1 MNTLIKT
8 LLMLLS
14 MHVCLAQHCRA
25 ADPVLDSLLHRIDT
39 AIDNYSTTVKTK
51 THSLATITAALG
63 KARTAEERYNAAY
76 SLYTEYLPFNNDSAM
91 HYLDVCSRQA
101 ELAGNPSKAGG
112 CRALAAL
119 CCSNAGMYTEAF
131 TILEAIDPRQLHGN
145 DLGYYYYAYSHVCGE
160 VAYYAKI
167 TDIRNQYGCRAA
179 EYRAKMYATLPDTD
193 KYVRQSREAEAL
205 TSGKNKESKAINDA
219 WLRSVA
225 EGSHEYALVAFYR
238 YLEYK
243 SLGNDTETMR
253 WIAKSALADVHNCVM
268 DQGSMW
274 ELANMLM
281 LHGDVDRAYKYI
293 CFTSDCANR
302 FGSRQRLSHISP
314 LLTQI
319 AQSYKAELDHSS
331 KKLRTTICIISIMA
345 LLLLALLFYVV
356 RQRNRLAATRD
367 DLAKSYSLQSALNAQ
382 LQSLNAQ
389 LKASNASLSSLN
401 TQLSEANSVK
411 EEYVGRFMRLCS
423 LYIDRLDDLR
433 KKVNKKVKN
442 KEYAALYEMTR
453 TGELRKKDMDELYAN
468 FDSAFVHLYPTF
480 VDDFNALL
488 RPECRITLTNRE
500 SLNTVVR
507 IFALIRLGINDS
519 GKIAEFLHYS
529 VNTIYNYRAQI
540 KNAALGDRNEFEN
553 RVRLLGIPKEPQE
566 ADHQAMP

>member
-1 MNTLIKT
+1 MNTLLKT
-8 LLMLLS
+8 LLILLS
-14 MHVCLAQHCRA
+14 LHLCPAQPCRA
-25 ADPVLDSLLHRIDT
+25 ADTVLDSLLQRIDT
-39 AIDNYSTTVKTK
+39 AIDTYPLTVKAK
-51 THSLATITAALG
+51 THRLATLTAAMA
-63 KARTAEERYNAAY
+63 KAHTAEERYGTAY

-101 ELAGNPSKAGG
+101 ELSGNLSKAGG

-131 TILEAIDPRQLHGN
+131 AILKAIDASQLHGT
-145 DLGYYYYAYSHVCGE
+145 DLGHYYCAYSHVCGE

-167 TDIRNQYGCRAA
+167 GRIREEYGNRAT
-179 EYRAKMYATLPDTD
+179 EYRAKMYATLPSDD
-193 KYVRQSREAEAL
+193 QHVRQNRETEAL
-205 TSGKNKESKAINDA
+205 TSGRNRESKAINDA
-219 WLRSVA
+219 WLRDVA
-225 EGSHEYALVAFYR
+225 EGSYEYALVAFYR

-243 SLGNDTETMR
+243 SLGNDTEMMH
-253 WIAKSALADVHNCVM
+253 WIAKSALADVRNCVM

-293 CFTSDCANR
+293 CFTSDCANS
-302 FGSRQRLSHISP
+302 FGSRQRLTHISP

-319 AQSYKAELDHSS
+319 AQSYKADLDHSS
-331 KKLRTTICIISIMA
+331 RKLRATICIISIMS
-345 LLLLALLFYVV
+345 LLLLTLLFYVV

-389 LKASNASLSSLN
+389 LKASNAHLSSLN

-453 TGELRKKDMDELYAN
+453 SGELRKKDMDELYAN

-540 KNAALGDRNEFEN
+540 KNAALGDRNDFEN
-553 RVRLLGIPKEPQE
+553 RVRQLGLPREPQE
-566 ADHQAMP
+566 SDRQPVQ

>member
-1 MNTLIKT
+1 MNTLTRI
-8 LLMLLS
+8 LLIILS
-14 MHVCLAQHCRA
+14 LYVCLTQHCRA
-25 ADPVLDSLLHRIDT
+25 ADPMLDSLLHRIDT
-39 AIDNYSTTVKTK
+39 AIDNYPVTVKAK
-51 THSLATITAALG
+51 TGRLATITAAMA
-63 KARTAEERYNAAY
+63 KARTAEQRYGAAY
-76 SLYTEYLPFNNDSAM
+76 SLYTEYLPFNNDSAL

-131 TILEAIDPRQLHGN
+131 AILKTIDATQLHGI
-145 DLGYYYYAYSHVCGE
+145 DLGNYYYAYSHVCGE

-167 TDIRNQYGCRAA
+167 ADIRSQYGSLAA
-179 EYRAKMYATLPDTD
+179 EYRAKMYATLPADNQ
-193 KYVRQSREAEAL
+193 YVRQSREVEAL
-205 TSGKNKESKAINDA
+205 TSNRNKESKAINDA
-219 WLRSVA
+219 WLQSVD

-243 SLGNDTETMR
+243 SLGNDTEMMR
-253 WIAKSALADVHNCVM
+253 WIAKSALADVRNCVM

-293 CFTSDCANR
+293 CFTSDCANS

-319 AQSYKAELDHSS
+319 AQSYKVELDRSS
-331 KKLRTTICIISIMA
+331 KKLRTTICIISIMS

-389 LKASNASLSSLN
+389 LKASNAHLSSLN

-566 ADHQAMP
+566 SGNQALQ

>member
-14 MHVCLAQHCRA
+14 LHLCHTQCCRA
-25 ADPVLDSLLHRIDT
+25 ADPVLDSLLRRIDT
-39 AIDNYSTTVKTK
+39 AIDNSSTAVKAK
-51 THSLATITAALG
+51 TQRLTTLTAALA
-63 KARTAEERYNAAY
+63 KARTAGERYDMAY

-91 HYLDVCSRQA
+91 HYLNVCSRQA
-101 ELAGNPSKAGG
+101 ELAGNMSKAGG

-131 TILEAIDPRQLHGN
+131 CILKTIDAQKLHGN
-145 DLGYYYYAYSHVCGE
+145 DLGHYYYAYSHVCGE

-167 TDIRNQYGCRAA
+167 NCIREEYGRRAA
-179 EYRAKMYATLPDTD
+179 EYRAKMYATLPANNQ
-193 KYVRQSREAEAL
+193 YVWQSRENEAL
-205 TSGKNKESKAINDA
+205 SSGRHKESKAINDT
-219 WLRSVA
+219 WLRSVT

-238 YLEYK
+238 YLEFK
-243 SLGNDTETMR
+243 ILDNDTEMMR
-253 WIAKSALADVHNCVM
+253 WIARSALTDVRECVM

-302 FGSRQRLSHISP
+302 FGSRQRLTHISP

-319 AQSYKAELDHSS
+319 AQSYKAELDHSNS
-331 KKLRTTICIISIMA
+331 KLRTTICIISIMS
-345 LLLLALLFYVV
+345 LLLLTLLFYVV

-382 LQSLNAQ
+382 LKSLNAQ
-389 LKASNASLSSLN
+389 LEASNAHLSSLN

-540 KNAALGDRNEFEN
+540 KNAALGDRNDFEN
-553 RVRLLGIPKEPQE
+553 RVRLLGLPAEQQKTNRQ
-566 ADHQAMP
+566 HQP

>member
-1 MNTLIKT
+1 MNTLTRT
-8 LLMLLS
+8 LLIILS
-14 MHVCLAQHCRA
+14 LHVCLTQHCRA
-25 ADPVLDSLLHRIDT
+25 ADPVLDSLLHSIDT
-39 AIDNYSTTVKTK
+39 AIDNYPVTVKAK
-51 THSLATITAALG
+51 TSRLATLTAALA
-63 KARTAEERYNAAY
+63 KALTAEQRYGAAY
-76 SLYTEYLPFNNDSAM
+76 NLYTEYLPFNNDSAL
-91 HYLDVCSRQA
+91 HYLNVCSRQA

-131 TILEAIDPRQLHGN
+131 AILEDIDATQLHGN
-145 DLGYYYYAYSHVCGE
+145 DLGNYYYAYSHVCGE
-160 VAYYAKI
+160 VTYYAKI
-167 TDIRNQYGCRAA
+167 ADIRNQYGSLAA
-179 EYRAKMYATLPDTD
+179 EYRAQMYATLPADNQ
-193 KYVRQSREAEAL
+193 YVRQSREVEAL
-205 TSGKNKESKAINDA
+205 TSNRNKESKAINDA
-219 WLRSVA
+219 WLQSVA
-225 EGSHEYALVAFYR
+225 EWSHEYALVAFYR
-238 YLEYK
+238 YLEFK
-243 SLGNDTETMR
+243 SIGNDTEMMR
-253 WIAKSALADVHNCVM
+253 WIAKSALADVRNCVM

-293 CFTSDCANR
+293 CFTSDCANS

-319 AQSYKAELDHSS
+319 AQSYKAELDRSS

-389 LKASNASLSSLN
+389 LKTSNAHLSSLN

-500 SLNTVVR
+500 NLNTVVR

-553 RVRLLGIPKEPQE
+553 RVRLLGIPKESQE
-566 ADHQAMP
+566 TTNQALQ